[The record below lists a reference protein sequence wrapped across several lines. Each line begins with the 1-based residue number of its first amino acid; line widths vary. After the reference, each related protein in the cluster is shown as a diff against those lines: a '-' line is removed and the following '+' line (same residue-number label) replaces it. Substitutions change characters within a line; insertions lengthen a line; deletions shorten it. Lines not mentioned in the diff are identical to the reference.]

1 MAAERDRNSR
11 STEEAMSL
19 KTIDV
24 KYYPPHSQLFSYEA
38 YHHMK
43 QFYEEDMWSSDGN
56 AGFGD
61 LMDIT
66 MDDLCGTAIITA
78 EISMLEFDE
87 QIETLGEMMTTVLP
101 HGSDSALFLI
111 GLPKFVWLDEE
122 AFPFI
127 SHVAVGEKAT
137 GFFERRQEQERE
149 DTVRII
155 CIATLKEDELVES
168 AEPATSISRILPMEQ
183 SRNSF
188 PLESWSASPHAH
200 ITEFEGSWAE
210 RRMDKNRRG
219 TWRIRS

>member
-127 SHVAVGEKAT
+127 SHVAVGEKVT

-188 PLESWSASPHAH
+188 PLESWSESPHAH

>member
-127 SHVAVGEKAT
+127 SHVAVGEKVT

-188 PLESWSASPHAH
+188 PLESLKDPGQNVVWIKTEEAH
-200 ITEFEGSWAE
+200 GESVH
-210 RRMDKNRRG
+210 NHVQ
-219 TWRIRS
+219 

>member
-127 SHVAVGEKAT
+127 SHVAVGEKVT

-183 SRNSF
+183 SWNSF

>member
-1 MAAERDRNSR
+1 MAAEWDRISR
-11 STEEAMSL
+11 STEEAMNL

-38 YHHMK
+38 FHHMK
-43 QFYEEDMWSSDGN
+43 QFYEEDLWSSDGN
-56 AGFGD
+56 AGYGD

-66 MDDLCGTAIITA
+66 MDDFCGTAIITA

-101 HGSDSALFLI
+101 HGSDSAMFLI

-127 SHVAVGEKAT
+127 SHVAVGEKVT

-149 DTVRII
+149 DTVRIV
-155 CIATLKEDELVES
+155 CIATLKEEELAES
-168 AEPATSISRILPMEQ
+168 MEPLNSIPRILPME
-183 SRNSF
+183 RDLNR
-188 PLESWSASPHAH
+188 PPMESWSASPHAH

-210 RRMDKNRRG
+210 RRMDRNRRG
-219 TWRIRS
+219 SWRIRS

>member
-111 GLPKFVWLDEE
+111 GLPKYVWLDEE

-127 SHVAVGEKAT
+127 SHVAVGEKVT

-168 AEPATSISRILPMEQ
+168 AESATSISRILPMEQ
-183 SRNSF
+183 SRISF